1 MRKRI
6 AGDGVVLAIDR
17 KGLIDVSE
25 VATVSQKLT
34 AEPYKR
40 QMWALEETKELTLFS
55 LLYWARFFLDKRLL
69 GS

>member
-25 VATVSQKLT
+25 VATVNQKLT
-34 AEPYKR
+34 VEPCKG
-40 QMWALEETKELTLFS
+40 QLWALEETKELTSFS
-55 LLYWARFFLDKRLL
+55 LLYWARLFFFF
-69 GS
+69 GQ